1 MVSHAYMLSP
11 SKTPGHQVSVFPC
24 LEIACLL
31 PHLEQQGED
40 NWKLAPGPSYILPS
54 ADFNIFLIRF
64 FFWPLGMWDP
74 SSLTRDQTLTPCKGS
89 SDSQPLLAR
98 EVPPSADFNLCPFA
112 IISCNHE
119 YNSYAEFCKTL

>member
-98 EVPPSADFNLCPFA
+98 EVPTSADFNLCPFA